1 MIQMLTF
8 QGNESELEG
17 KGIKL
22 NKIHDAESL
31 DSFEINIISL
41 QDRTMWKTR
50 EVSPTTI
57 DSIDDLNSLSK
68 MIESSKHENIIILLP
83 QNEKFMYDAWKS
95 DRNEW
100 KHREFKDI
108 LQKFKDVLGHI
119 FAPLTRMY
127 IIYENTITMVG
138 NKKVSASFHFNEM
151 IKYTLTKSEKS
162 NKPTTVIVEGIIL
175 STLNIN
181 NYTEIM
187 DFLTEIGLIKE
198 KSEVP
203 EWMEGLN
210 MFDDSNQLTI
220 IQENNKVIEIAN
232 ENISNAMKVIT
243 QNKRYKSVLYTSG
256 DELVEVV
263 FEILEKMLGCD
274 LSGFIDKKKEDFN
287 FKIKDK
293 VFIGEIKGVTPNVK
307 KLNVSQLDV
316 HVQEY
321 LDDSEEESKNIVA
334 LLIINHQRNKPIT
347 EREKVNEEV
356 IKLAKRNSSLIV
368 ETMTILR
375 LFEQYLLKEK
385 TREECIDIL
394 VNHTGLLKI

>member
-83 QNEKFMYDAWKS
+83 QNEKFMYDAWRS

-138 NKKVSASFHFNEM
+138 N
-151 IKYTLTKSEKS
+151 L
-162 NKPTTVIVEGIIL
+162 
-175 STLNIN
+175 
-181 NYTEIM
+181 
-187 DFLTEIGLIKE
+187 
-198 KSEVP
+198 
-203 EWMEGLN
+203 
-210 MFDDSNQLTI
+210 
-220 IQENNKVIEIAN
+220 
-232 ENISNAMKVIT
+232 
-243 QNKRYKSVLYTSG
+243 
-256 DELVEVV
+256 
-263 FEILEKMLGCD
+263 
-274 LSGFIDKKKEDFN
+274 
-287 FKIKDK
+287 
-293 VFIGEIKGVTPNVK
+293 
-307 KLNVSQLDV
+307 
-316 HVQEY
+316 
-321 LDDSEEESKNIVA
+321 
-334 LLIINHQRNKPIT
+334 
-347 EREKVNEEV
+347 
-356 IKLAKRNSSLIV
+356 
-368 ETMTILR
+368 
-375 LFEQYLLKEK
+375 
-385 TREECIDIL
+385 
-394 VNHTGLLKI
+394 